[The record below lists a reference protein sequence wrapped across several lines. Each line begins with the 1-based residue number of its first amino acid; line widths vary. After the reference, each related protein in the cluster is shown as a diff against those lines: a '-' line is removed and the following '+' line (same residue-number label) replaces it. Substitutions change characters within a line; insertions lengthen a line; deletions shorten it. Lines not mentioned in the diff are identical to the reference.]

1 MCNFDKID
9 LLMIRKTSLT
19 VIWIFVTLNIILGLL
34 GISSILLTVSVYFS
48 VWHVFKILID
58 RFIVKTD
65 QNKNYQL
72 LLATIIISLF
82 LTEVELKYVAKSNL
96 TYSEKNGAF
105 YYNSMYKQRILENF
119 GRKYILKQNDIQ
131 ISTHPAKSIEYL
143 HKPEFTYT
151 HTFNS
156 LGLRDKEPVIDTSI
170 VTIIGLGDS
179 FTEGVG
185 SPQDSTWLKLLEDNL
200 KRLDPNKKIQTIN
213 GGSNGSDPIAEYL
226 LLERQ
231 LISYNPKIVVV
242 CINNSD
248 ISDVIVRG
256 GKERFTN
263 GIVKYSDGPW
273 WEFFYSYSYIFRSI
287 IHSFF
292 NLNYLLLTDKQNEI
306 ENKRAI
312 ENLKK
317 SIVTDYKNLAK
328 KYSFKLVVVLHPMQY
343 ELEQNKFVLDDLFSV
358 LKKDTSILTINLY
371 NEYSAFQKKGQ
382 INFKDMYWPIDMHH
396 NSTGYKLW
404 ADILTPKISPLIE

>member
-1 MCNFDKID
+1 M
-9 LLMIRKTSLT
+9 LRKTILT

-48 VWHVFKILID
+48 VWLVVKMLID
-58 RFIVKTD
+58 RFFIKTD

-82 LTEVELKYVAKSNL
+82 LTEVALKYVAKANL
-96 TYSEKNGAF
+96 TYSEKNGDF
-105 YYNSMYKQRILENF
+105 FYNSMYKQRILENF
-119 GRKYILKQNDIQ
+119 GRRYILRQNDIQ
-131 ISTHPAKSIEYL
+131 ISTHPANSIDYL
-143 HKPEFTYT
+143 RKPEFAYT

-156 LGLRDKEPVIDTSI
+156 LGLRDKEPILDTSI

-185 SPQDSTWLKLLEDNL
+185 SPQDSTWLKLLEGNI
-200 KRLDPNKKIQTIN
+200 KRLYPNKKMQTLN
-213 GGSNGSDPIAEYL
+213 AGVNGSDPIAEYL

-231 LISYNPKIVVV
+231 LIRYNPKIVIV

-256 GKERFTN
+256 GNERFTN
-263 GIVKYSDGPW
+263 GTVKYSDGPW

-306 ENKRAI
+306 ENKIAI
-312 ENLKK
+312 EKLKE
-317 SIVTDYKNLAK
+317 SINTEYKNLAK
-328 KYSFKLVVVLHPMQY
+328 KYSFKLVVVLHPMQW
-343 ELEQNKFVLDDLFSV
+343 ELEQKKFMLKDLSSEF
-358 LKKDTSILTINLY
+358 KKDTSILTINLY
-371 NEYSAFQKKGQ
+371 NEYYGFQKNSQ
-382 INFKDMYWPIDMHH
+382 YNFNDLYWQTDLHH
-396 NSTGYKLW
+396 NSTGYMLW
-404 ADILTPKISPLIE
+404 ADILTHKISPLLE